1 MQPLGY
7 QVEDA
12 KHDVARLTSSTPPI
26 GLAGL
31 AAYLEQHGHTADI
44 IDAFTRPGSDRAIAD
59 YLREHRPAY
68 LGLSCIT
75 SNFMDG
81 VRIAREAKAA
91 LPGITTLVGG
101 PHVSALR
108 ERMLEQFAVV
118 DCIVVGEGER
128 PLRAIIEREGRELDD
143 VPGVIYRDE
152 DDAVRFTGFQDGGLE
167 LDALPFPAYDK
178 LPGFPRAYKL
188 PLFNYPRIPHSSCI
202 TSRGCPYKCSYCDRS
217 VFGRSFRYNSAEYM
231 YEHISLLKRQFG
243 IRHVTF
249 YDDQFTFDRKRVHRF
264 TELMREKPL
273 GMTYN
278 CAIRAEHVDENLLRE
293 MKASGCWMISLGIET
308 GDPELLAQH
317 RQNADLEMLAGK
329 IRLIKAAGILVKGLV
344 MMGLPGESPESV
356 RRSMDYVFSL
366 PLDALNISKFTPFP
380 GSPLYD
386 NIHELGEFEEDW
398 PAMDCLSFRFI
409 PNGMTH
415 AELNRLY
422 KAFYRAY
429 FKRPSTLANY
439 VSMIWKS
446 PDSWLRFWT
455 NMGSFVRFARQ
466 SERHG

>member
-1 MQPLGY
+1 VSKLDRNRILLVQPLGY

-152 DDAVRFTGFQDGGLE
+152 DDAD
-167 LDALPFPAYDK
+167 
-178 LPGFPRAYKL
+178 
-188 PLFNYPRIPHSSCI
+188 PH
-202 TSRGCPYKCSYCDRS
+202 
-217 VFGRSFRYNSAEYM
+217 
-231 YEHISLLKRQFG
+231 
-243 IRHVTF
+243 
-249 YDDQFTFDRKRVHRF
+249 
-264 TELMREKPL
+264 
-273 GMTYN
+273 
-278 CAIRAEHVDENLLRE
+278 
-293 MKASGCWMISLGIET
+293 
-308 GDPELLAQH
+308 
-317 RQNADLEMLAGK
+317 
-329 IRLIKAAGILVKGLV
+329 
-344 MMGLPGESPESV
+344 
-356 RRSMDYVFSL
+356 
-366 PLDALNISKFTPFP
+366 
-380 GSPLYD
+380 
-386 NIHELGEFEEDW
+386 
-398 PAMDCLSFRFI
+398 
-409 PNGMTH
+409 
-415 AELNRLY
+415 
-422 KAFYRAY
+422 
-429 FKRPSTLANY
+429 
-439 VSMIWKS
+439 
-446 PDSWLRFWT
+446 
-455 NMGSFVRFARQ
+455 AR
-466 SERHG
+466 